1 MITKTTIQFL
11 KQLEKNNNKPWFDEH
26 RKEYE
31 SAKKD
36 FLQLTEKILNE
47 ISDID
52 TEVAHLAP
60 KDCVF
65 RINRDVRFSK
75 NKSPYKTNMGMSI
88 AKGGKKGI
96 FAGYYF
102 HLEPGKSFVGGGL
115 YMPMASEINK
125 VRQEIDYCSE
135 EWTAI
140 LNNKTFKRIYG
151 DIERSADI
159 SLSRPPKGY
168 DASHSC
174 INDLKLKSWI
184 ATIEIKDELLTTPQ
198 LRKTIIESFQALQPL
213 LQFINRS
220 IE

>member
-1 MITKTTIQFL
+1 MITNTTIQFL

-31 SAKKD
+31 LAKKD
-36 FLQLTEKILNE
+36 FLQFTQKILSELSEFDSE
-47 ISDID
+47 I
-52 TEVAHLAP
+52 AYLAP

-102 HLEPGKSFVGGGL
+102 HLESGKSFVGGGL
-115 YMPMASEINK
+115 YMPMANEVNK
-125 VRQEIDYCSE
+125 VRQEIDYCAE
-135 EWTAI
+135 EWTGI
-140 LNNKTFKRIYG
+140 LKNKNFKRIFV
-151 DIERSADI
+151 DLERNSDI

-184 ATIEIKDELLTTPQ
+184 ATKEIKDELLTTPQ
-198 LRKTIIESFQALQPL
+198 LSKTIIESFQALQPL

>member
-1 MITKTTIQFL
+1 MITKTTLQFL

-47 ISDID
+47 LSDID

-184 ATIEIKDELLTTPQ
+184 ATKEIKDELLTTPQ
-198 LRKTIIESFQALQPL
+198 LSKTIIESFQALQPL

>member
-1 MITKTTIQFL
+1 MITKTTLQFL

-36 FLQLTEKILNE
+36 FLQLTEKILIE
-47 ISDID
+47 LSDID
-52 TEVAHLAP
+52 AEVAHLAP

-115 YMPMASEINK
+115 YMPMANEINK
-125 VRQEIDYCSE
+125 VRQEIDYCSD
-135 EWTAI
+135 EWTGI
-140 LNNKTFKRIYG
+140 LKNKNFKRIYG
-151 DIERSADI
+151 DLERSSDI

-168 DASHSC
+168 DASHNC

-184 ATIEIKDELLTTPQ
+184 ATKEIKDELLTTPQ
-198 LRKTIIESFQALQPL
+198 LSKTIIESFEALQPL

>member
-184 ATIEIKDELLTTPQ
+184 ATKEIKDELLTTPQ

>member
-1 MITKTTIQFL
+1 MITKTTLQFL

-47 ISDID
+47 LSDID

-115 YMPMASEINK
+115 YMPMASEVNK
-125 VRQEIDYCSE
+125 VRQEIDYCAD
-135 EWTAI
+135 EWTSI
-140 LNNKTFKRIYG
+140 IQNKTFKRIYG

-168 DASHSC
+168 DAFHSC

-184 ATIEIKDELLTTPQ
+184 ATKEIKDELLTTPQ
-198 LRKTIIESFQALQPL
+198 LSKTIIESFQALQPL

>member
-1 MITKTTIQFL
+1 MITKTTLQFL

-47 ISDID
+47 LSDID

-184 ATIEIKDELLTTPQ
+184 ATKEIKDELLTTPQ